1 LDLNVAYQPRFA
13 KGLSLK
19 LDVFNV
25 FDRQTIQ
32 RYNETRED
40 GGAIAHSYLQ
50 VTSRTAPRSVRLTAE
65 YEF

>member
-1 LDLNVAYQPRFA
+1 
-13 KGLSLK
+13 
-19 LDVFNV
+19 V
-25 FDRQTIQ
+25 FDRKSVT

-50 VTSRTAPRSVRLTAE
+50 VAGRTAPRSVRLTAE